1 MFHNFNVNLRKNK
14 GFLTYIPYIPIPEY
28 GQSNPPQIS
37 MLYSPIYAVV
47 QFSLETRYYFVSCPL
62 HPEVEPFS
70 GRVRPLL
77 NKVMGFH
84 RPFRSRGLGT
94 SKFYFLLLIVV
105 CGTLVDKKCEVNG
118 SSSQIRF
125 CCFTG
130 GWAVVRKGFYLECK
144 NVKSCLETFCAIS
157 HTSSIN

>member
-14 GFLTYIPYIPIPEY
+14 GFLTYMSYIPIPEY

-62 HPEVEPFS
+62 HPDVEPFS

-105 CGTLVDKKCEVNG
+105 W
-118 SSSQIRF
+118 SSGLMLIPLTPVLPHVMS
-125 CCFTG
+125 CLCFTQIHS
-130 GWAVVRKGFYLECK
+130 RS
-144 NVKSCLETFCAIS
+144 SCFEARSCGKPDLLR
-157 HTSSIN
+157 IN